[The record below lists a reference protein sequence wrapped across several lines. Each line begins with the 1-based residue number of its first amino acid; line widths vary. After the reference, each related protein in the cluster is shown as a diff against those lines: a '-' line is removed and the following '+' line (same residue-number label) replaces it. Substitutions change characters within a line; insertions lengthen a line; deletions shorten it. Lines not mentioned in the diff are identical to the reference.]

1 MVTDQRLTRPLV
13 KGESMTQDEQDI
25 ANEHGHPKEPC
36 EYRGLD
42 MWSCGHVDND
52 QMTYEGDYGDSQL

>member
-1 MVTDQRLTRPLV
+1 
-13 KGESMTQDEQDI
+13 MTQDEQDI